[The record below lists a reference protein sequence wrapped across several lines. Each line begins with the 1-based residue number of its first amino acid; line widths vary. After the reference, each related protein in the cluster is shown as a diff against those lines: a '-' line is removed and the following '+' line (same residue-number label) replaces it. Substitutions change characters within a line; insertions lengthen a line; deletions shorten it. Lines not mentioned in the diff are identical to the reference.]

1 MTQNDLN
8 VAQDN
13 ANRELVAISVEMDR
27 LRERMVALGQN
38 QHAWRRNA
46 ATHFL
51 WEAHDRL
58 MDTRTNI
65 EMALGMN
72 R

>member
-1 MTQNDLN
+1 MTQQDLN

-27 LRERMVALGQN
+27 LRARMVALGQN
-38 QHAWRRNA
+38 QHAWRRVSSTN
-46 ATHFL
+46 FL
-51 WEAHDRL
+51 WDAHDRL
-58 MDTRTNI
+58 MDARTNI
-65 EMALGMN
+65 EMTLGMN

>member
-8 VAQDN
+8 IAQDN
-13 ANRELVAISVEMDR
+13 ANREMVAISVEMDQ
-27 LRERMVALGQN
+27 LRARIVALGQGN
-38 QHAWRRNA
+38 GFRRSSS
-46 ATHFL
+46 TDFL
-51 WEAHDRL
+51 WEAHDRI
-58 MDTRTNI
+58 MDARTNL

>member
-1 MTQNDLN
+1 MTQQDLN

-27 LRERMVALGQN
+27 LRERIVALGQGN
-38 QHAWRRNA
+38 GLRRA
-46 ATHFL
+46 SSVTFL
-51 WEAHDRL
+51 WDAHDRL
-58 MDTRTNI
+58 LDARTNL

>member
-8 VAQDN
+8 FAQDN

-38 QHAWRRNA
+38 QHAWRRVSSTN
-46 ATHFL
+46 FL
-51 WEAHDRL
+51 WDAHDRL
-58 MDTRTNI
+58 LDARTNI
-65 EMALGMN
+65 EMALGLN

>member
-27 LRERMVALGQN
+27 LRERMVALGQG
-38 QHAWRRNA
+38 QGLRRCSSRR
-46 ATHFL
+46 FL
-51 WEAHDRL
+51 WDAHDRL
-58 MDTRTNI
+58 LDARTNL

>member
-8 VAQDN
+8 IAQDN
-13 ANRELVAISVEMDR
+13 ANREMVAISVEMDR
-27 LRERMVALGQN
+27 LRERMVALGQGN
-38 QHAWRRNA
+38 GLRRSSSTN
-46 ATHFL
+46 FL
-51 WEAHDRL
+51 WDAHDRL
-58 MDTRTNI
+58 MDARTNL

>member
-13 ANRELVAISVEMDR
+13 ANRELVAISIEMDQ
-27 LRERMVALGQN
+27 LRARMVALGQN
-38 QHAWRRNA
+38 QHAWRRVSSTN
-46 ATHFL
+46 FL
-51 WEAHDRL
+51 WDAHDRL
-58 MDTRTNI
+58 LDARTNL

>member
-1 MTQNDLN
+1 MTQNDHI

-27 LRERMVALGQN
+27 LRARMVALGQN
-38 QHAWRRNA
+38 QHAWRRGA
-46 ATHFL
+46 ATNFL
-51 WEAHDRL
+51 WDAHDRL
-58 MDTRTNI
+58 LDARTNI
-65 EMALGMN
+65 EMALGLN